1 MGDGRDDKRGKAV
14 DRGCAAGARGI
25 VNARLT
31 IKIKLHFP
39 AKSIFR
45 TFG

>member
-1 MGDGRDDKRGKAV
+1 MGDDRDHAGAK
-14 DRGCAAGARGI
+14 AAGAGCVV

-31 IKIKLHFP
+31 IKIELHFP

-45 TFG
+45 TFR

>member
-1 MGDGRDDKRGKAV
+1 MGGGRDDKRGKAA
-14 DRGCAAGARGI
+14 DRGYAAGARRV
-25 VNARLT
+25 VNAQLT